1 MVKHIWSVLCQSS
14 TIDQD
19 DNSLSLSNVLDTINI
34 KLKDKRR
41 KLVKFAIPLNF
52 EVVSLLSKS
61 DLKSEEK
68 VQIKVAILNAAMD
81 KLGDFRASV
90 VIPADKKRM
99 RSRIKM
105 SGLPIKGEGDYV
117 VLVGMKTEKDKEFR
131 NIAELPFEVKFV
143 KEQ

>member
-1 MVKHIWSVLCQSS
+1 MVKHIWSVLCENS

-19 DNSLSLSNVLDTINI
+19 NGSLSLSNVLDTINI
-34 KLKDKRR
+34 KLKDEGQ

-61 DLKSEEK
+61 DLKNEEK
-68 VQIKVAILNAAMD
+68 VQIKVTILNTEMD
-81 KLGDFRASV
+81 KLGDFSASV

-105 SGLPIKGEGDYV
+105 SGLPIKGEGDCI
-117 VLVGMKTEKDKEFR
+117 VLVDMKTGKDKEFK
-131 NIAELPFEVKFV
+131 NVAELPFEVKFV
-143 KEQ
+143 KE